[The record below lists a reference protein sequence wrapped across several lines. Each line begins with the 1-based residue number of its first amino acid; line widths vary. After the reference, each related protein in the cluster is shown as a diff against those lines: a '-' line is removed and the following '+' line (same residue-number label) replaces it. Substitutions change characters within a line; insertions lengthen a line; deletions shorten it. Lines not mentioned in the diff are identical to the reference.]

1 MCQNKC
7 QQLLF
12 SCTNYSV
19 QYEATML
26 GHNKIG
32 LEPNEDNFQ
41 DRIDY
46 QVVSCLIENSMKQ
59 DKLNLP
65 ST

>member
-1 MCQNKC
+1 
-7 QQLLF
+7 
-12 SCTNYSV
+12 
-19 QYEATML
+19 ML